1 MTKVIRQLLESPLV
15 LINIVAEADLGV
27 NIVSK
32 QVNVSLALRASI
44 QTWEFEQSLLD
55 TTIVVHVN
63 GVLEHVV
70 DEVRRG
76 LDKVVKG

>member
-27 NIVSK
+27 DIVSK
-32 QVNVSLALRASI
+32 KVNMSLALRASI

-63 GVLEHVV
+63 GVLKHVV